1 MMSSLI
7 GEGRHQRFKTSAGVF
22 TAFLALALTLSAPTA
37 FGARSATR
45 SETAAMRHV
54 WLTWCKHHT
63 PQGFGAT
70 PCSWKGHALVSTVD
84 RRFATADGWGEAA
97 SLGILKR
104 PTKRSRRWSVW
115 NLNGG
120 GAEPCSHWYRT
131 TWYGAVR
138 TTPPSV
144 VYDLRITSIFPLST
158 LPNGDSREH
167 RC

>member
-45 SETAAMRHV
+45 SETAAMKHV

-120 GAEPCSHWYRT
+120 GAEP
-131 TWYGAVR
+131 
-138 TTPPSV
+138 
-144 VYDLRITSIFPLST
+144 LSLIHISEPT
-158 LPNGDSREH
+158 RPY
-167 RC
+167 